1 MKILAIDTT
10 RDSLTVVLTDGDKY
24 FSKVGAATKEGH
36 SPNIIPFIDE
46 LLNRAGISLPSI
58 DAVAA
63 VVGPGSFTGIRI
75 GVATANA
82 IAFALNLKR
91 IEVNSFELLAD
102 AKSGDFICVI
112 DALHGNYFYEKYE
125 NNKAIE
131 RGYFEG
137 FIDEWKNIVRQTDIK
152 DFSRVLFSVCSKKF
166 LDNSFTDLIKP
177 LYMRKSQAERMQDEA
192 SKT

>member
-10 RDSLTVVLTDGDKY
+10 RDSLTIVLSDGERY
-24 FSKVGAATKEGH
+24 ILKVGAATKEGH

-46 LLNRAGISLPSI
+46 LLNRAGISLSSL

-63 VVGPGSFTGIRI
+63 VVGTGSFTGIRI

-82 IAFALNLKR
+82 IAFALKLKR

-102 AKSGDFICVI
+102 GKSGNFTCVI
-112 DALHGNYFYEKYE
+112 DALHGNYFYEKYKNGE
-125 NNKAIE
+125 AVE
-131 RGYFEG
+131 RGYFENS
-137 FIDEWKNIVRQTDIK
+137 IDGWENVVRQDNVK
-152 DFSRVLFSVCSKKF
+152 DLDRALFSVSSKKF
-166 LDNSFTDLIKP
+166 LDNSFIDLIKP